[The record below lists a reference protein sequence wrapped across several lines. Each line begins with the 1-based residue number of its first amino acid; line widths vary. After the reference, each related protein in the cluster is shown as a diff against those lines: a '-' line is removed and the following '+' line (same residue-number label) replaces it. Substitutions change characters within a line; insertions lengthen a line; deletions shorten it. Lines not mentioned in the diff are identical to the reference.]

1 MRKTAHLSPTT
12 PGYAQRGSE
21 QSRTTDD
28 KPQSVLFLPDKKAS
42 RRGGCESTRT
52 GRTYSEI
59 VESVGHARYA
69 SATIKSPFIINDER
83 GIATTRPPRSSRV
96 ECGAIN
102 SAVSPARKKER
113 SQEKERKRGK
123 KNKKKQRSLE
133 TRFARSALRHGA
145 ATARRSLT
153 SEARARYNNERAME
167 NFARRDRRGRS
178 LVWRSAVRVRASSS
192 YRTPRNSM
200 ENHRREGV
208 VYAHACEIVS
218 LAITIG
224 RARAPI
230 K

>member
-1 MRKTAHLSPTT
+1 MRKTVHLSPTT

-69 SATIKSPFIINDER
+69 SVTIKSPFIINDER

-102 SAVSPARKKER
+102 SAVSPARKKNEVKRKKER
-113 SQEKERKRGK
+113 ERKRTR
-123 KNKKKQRSLE
+123 KNND
-133 TRFARSALRHGA
+133 H
-145 ATARRSLT
+145 
-153 SEARARYNNERAME
+153 
-167 NFARRDRRGRS
+167 
-178 LVWRSAVRVRASSS
+178 
-192 YRTPRNSM
+192 
-200 ENHRREGV
+200 
-208 VYAHACEIVS
+208 
-218 LAITIG
+218 
-224 RARAPI
+224 
-230 K
+230 